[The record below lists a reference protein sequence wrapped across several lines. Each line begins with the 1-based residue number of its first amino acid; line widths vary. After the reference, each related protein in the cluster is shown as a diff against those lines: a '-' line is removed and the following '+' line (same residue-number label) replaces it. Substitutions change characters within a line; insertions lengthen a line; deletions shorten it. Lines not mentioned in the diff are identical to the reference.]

1 VHVSTIIVSYNTFEL
16 TVTAIE
22 SAIDASP
29 EIQREIIVVDNN
41 SPDNSAA
48 RLKEYF
54 FGHEGTPVTIIALA
68 ENAGFSGANNV
79 GAKEASGEVLFF
91 LNPDAIVH
99 SGAISEL
106 HSFLIRHPEVGAL
119 GPYVLNPDGSDQDS
133 VGSFVSLRSL
143 LRFCIPTSAMF
154 QKGFAK
160 KTVLPAATS
169 KVDFV
174 KGCAIAMRR
183 EVYDQIGGWDES
195 YFLYAEERE
204 LCFATR
210 QRGYQNYFLRS
221 ASIVHIG
228 GASTNR
234 ENYADQQVIQQ
245 RSSLQ
250 FMKRHHGRA
259 MVNFNRAL
267 GILGFG
273 LRASIFPV
281 LKLLTGQSHYDMRGK
296 AAQQLLR
303 WYVWD
308 YSPSRAKI
316 AA

>member
-1 VHVSTIIVSYNTFEL
+1 MHVSTIIVSYNTFDL

-29 EIQREIIVVDNN
+29 EIQHEIIVVDNN
-41 SPDNSAA
+41 SPDRSGPRLQERFNSPDYTA
-48 RLKEYF
+48 
-54 FGHEGTPVTIIALA
+54 VTIIVL
-68 ENAGFSGANNV
+68 ERNSGFSAANNV
-79 GAKEASGEVLFF
+79 GATHAKGDVLFF
-91 LNPDAIVH
+91 LNPDTIVH
-99 SGAISEL
+99 SGAISEI

-119 GPYVLNPDGSDQDS
+119 GPYVLNPDGSDQES

-143 LRFCIPTSAMF
+143 LRLLIPTSAMF

-160 KTVLPAATS
+160 KTVLPASTS
-169 KVDFV
+169 EVDIV

-204 LCFATR
+204 LCFAAR
-210 QRGYQNYFLRS
+210 ERGYQNYFLRS

-228 GASTNR
+228 GASTSR

-250 FMKRHHGRA
+250 FMKRHHGRL
-259 MVNFNRAL
+259 MVNMNRAL

-273 LRASIFPV
+273 LRASIFPI
-281 LKLLTGQSHYDMRGK
+281 LKLLTGHSHYDIRGK

-308 YSPSRAKI
+308 YSPNRSKI